1 MEKILLTF
9 AISAI
14 VGFLFF
20 KLKFPGGFLVGAV
33 VGSTVLSV
41 GFHMA
46 EMPYLAKFAAQATAG
61 AFIGVSFER
70 EDLKKLRHAWKPA
83 LAVLSSMML
92 INIMAGFTLVA
103 VSHMD
108 LLTALLSGIPG
119 GVSNTPLIAAEVGA
133 VVSQIVFIQFI
144 RMCAGIGVFPSMV
157 KFLTRHEEMPDEA
170 EIARAKAEVSAQKA
184 AAKKRA
190 VPYFAPLVLA
200 VAAFSGW
207 LGRIADIPAGPLVFS
222 MIGVFLLKLTGITG
236 KLPMPIKRVA
246 QVLSGAYIGCSIS
259 YEDVL
264 DFPRLIIP
272 AMIVVAFYMVNSIV
286 VGNFISR
293 KFSIPKREALLMV
306 TPAGASDMALISSE
320 IGVHSTNLVIL
331 QIVRMLCAVS
341 IFPAAHIF
349 IASLLT

>member
-1 MEKILLTF
+1 MGNILLTF

-14 VGFLFF
+14 VGYVFF

-41 GFHMA
+41 GFQVA
-46 EMPYLAKFAAQATAG
+46 EMPYVAKFLAQATAG

-70 EDLKKLRHAWKPA
+70 EDLQKLKSAWKPA
-83 LAVLSSMML
+83 LVVLSSMLM
-92 INIMAGFTLVA
+92 INILAGFTLA
-103 VSHMD
+103 GVSHLD

-119 GVSNTPLIAAEVGA
+119 GVSNTPLIAVEVGG

-170 EIARAKAEVSAQKA
+170 EIARAKAELSAQKA

-207 LGRIADIPAGPLVFS
+207 IGRISDVPAGPLVFS

-272 AMIVVAFYMVNSIV
+272 AIIVVVFYLLNAVV

-293 KFSIPKREALLMV
+293 KFSIPRREALLMV

-341 IFPAAHIF
+341 VFPAVMIF
-349 IASLLT
+349 IASCLS

>member
-1 MEKILLTF
+1 MGNILLTF

-14 VGFLFF
+14 VGYVFF

-33 VGSTVLSV
+33 VDSTVLSV
-41 GFHMA
+41 GFQVA
-46 EMPYLAKFAAQATAG
+46 EMPYVAKFVAQATAG

-70 EDLKKLRHAWKPA
+70 EDLQKLKSAWKPA
-83 LAVLSSMML
+83 LVVLSSMLM
-92 INIMAGFTLVA
+92 INILAGFTLA
-103 VSHMD
+103 GVSHLD

-119 GVSNTPLIAAEVGA
+119 GVSNTPLIAVEVGG

-170 EIARAKAEVSAQKA
+170 EIARAKAELSAQKA

-207 LGRIADIPAGPLVFS
+207 IGRISGVPAGPLVFS

-272 AMIVVAFYMVNSIV
+272 AIIVVVFYLLNAVV

-293 KFSIPKREALLMV
+293 KFSIPRREALLMV

-341 IFPAAHIF
+341 IFPAVMIF
-349 IASLLT
+349 IASCLS

>member
-1 MEKILLTF
+1 MGNILLTF

-14 VGFLFF
+14 VGYVFF

-41 GFHMA
+41 GFQVA
-46 EMPYLAKFAAQATAG
+46 EMPYVAKFVAQATAG

-70 EDLKKLRHAWKPA
+70 EDLQKLKSAWKPA
-83 LAVLSSMML
+83 LVVLSSML
-92 INIMAGFTLVA
+92 LVNILAGFTLSG
-103 VSHMD
+103 VSHLD

-119 GVSNTPLIAAEVGA
+119 GVSNTPLIAVEVGG

-170 EIARAKAEVSAQKA
+170 EIARAKAELSAQKA

-190 VPYFAPLVLA
+190 VPYFTPLVLA

-207 LGRIADIPAGPLVFS
+207 IGRISDVPAGPLVFS

-272 AMIVVAFYMVNSIV
+272 AIIVVVYYLLNAVV

-293 KFSIPKREALLMV
+293 KFSIPRREALLMV

-341 IFPAAHIF
+341 VFPAVMIF
-349 IASLLT
+349 IASCLS